1 MSNFQTYIISQSSS
15 EYESSSE
22 EEDTIASLPKP
33 VFIPKARRETILQQ
47 EKLAKEAEER
57 EKKLEEELE
66 ARKKQSHDMLAEEL
80 KREQEEGQQ

>member
-1 MSNFQTYIISQSSS
+1 
-15 EYESSSE
+15 
-22 EEDTIASLPKP
+22 
-33 VFIPKARRETILQQ
+33 LQQ

-80 KREQEEGQQ
+80 RREQEEGRLVSNFDAGMCY